1 MELTSSSQTEVGPIR
16 HVLLKHP
23 RDAFVTDEAIDRQWR
38 QLHYLE
44 RPDLDRAAAEHDG
57 FAALLEGL
65 GLSVDFL
72 PGDPTAGLDSIYT
85 RDASIV
91 CGKGIILCSMGKPQR
106 RGEPAAQEVRF
117 RDLGLPVLGR
127 IQGEGTL
134 EGGDVAWIDERTLAV
149 GRGYRTNDEGIE
161 QLRQYLDGCVDELI
175 VVPLPHWHGPDD
187 CFHLMSFLSPVDRDL
202 AVVYSPLLPVPF
214 REALLARGF
223 ELVQVPDEEF
233 ETMGC
238 NVLAVAPRKC
248 VVLAGNPETRARLE
262 RAGVE
267 VHEYAGQEISLKGG
281 GGPTC
286 LTRPTLRG

>member
-16 HVLLKHP
+16 RVLLKHP
-23 RDAFVTDEAIDRQWR
+23 RDAFVTDEAIDREWR
-38 QLHYLE
+38 ELHYVE
-44 RPDLDRAAAEHDG
+44 RPDLGRASAEHDG
-57 FAALLEGL
+57 FAALLEDL
-65 GLSVDFL
+65 GLRTDFL
-72 PGDPTAGLDSIYT
+72 PACRGAGLAAIYT

-91 CGKGIILCSMGKPQR
+91 CSKGIILCGMGKPQR
-106 RGEPAAQEVRF
+106 RGEPAAQEATF
-117 RDLGLPVLGR
+117 RDLGFPILGR

-149 GRGYRTNDEGIE
+149 GRGYRTNNEGIT
-161 QLRQYLDGCVDELI
+161 QLRQHLDGCADELI

-223 ELVQVPDEEF
+223 ELAKVPDEEF

-248 VVLAGNPETRARLE
+248 IVLAGNPKTRAQLE
-262 RAGVE
+262 RAGAE
-267 VHEYAGQEISLKGG
+267 VHEYEGREISLKGG

>member
-1 MELTSSSQTEVGPIR
+1 VELTSSSQTEFGPIR
-16 HVLLKHP
+16 HVLLKRP
-23 RDAFVTDEAIDRQWR
+23 REAFVTDEAIDRQWR
-38 QLHYLE
+38 QLHYMK
-44 RPDLDRAAAEHDG
+44 RPDLERASAEHDG

-65 GLSVDFL
+65 GLRTDFL
-72 PGDPTAGLDSIYT
+72 PGNPTAGLDSVYT
-85 RDASIV
+85 RDASVV
-91 CGKGIILCSMGKPQR
+91 CGKGIILCGMGKPPR
-106 RGEPAAQEVRF
+106 RGEPAAQEASF

-127 IQGEGTL
+127 IQGKGTL

-161 QLRQYLDGCVDELI
+161 QLRQHLDGSVDELI
-175 VVPLPHWHGPDD
+175 VVPLPHWRGPDD

-214 REALLARGF
+214 REALVARGF
-223 ELVQVPDEEF
+223 ELVEVPDEEF

-262 RAGVE
+262 RAGAE
-267 VHEYAGQEISLKGG
+267 VHEYAGQDISLKGG

>member
-1 MELTSSSQTEVGPIR
+1 VELTSSSQTEVGPIR
-16 HVLLKHP
+16 RVLLKHP

-38 QLHYLE
+38 ELHYVE
-44 RPDLDRAAAEHDG
+44 RPDLGRASAEHDG

-65 GLSVDFL
+65 GLRTDFL
-72 PGDPTAGLDSIYT
+72 PASRSAGLDSIYT

-91 CGKGIILCSMGKPQR
+91 CSKGIILCGMGKPQR
-106 RGEPAAQEVRF
+106 RGEPAAQEATF
-117 RDLGLPVLGR
+117 RDLV
-127 IQGEGTL
+127 T
-134 EGGDVAWIDERTLAV
+134 
-149 GRGYRTNDEGIE
+149 
-161 QLRQYLDGCVDELI
+161 QLRQHLDGCVDELI

-223 ELVQVPDEEF
+223 ELAEVPDEEF

-248 VVLAGNPETRARLE
+248 IVLAGNPKTRAQLE
-262 RAGVE
+262 RAGAE
-267 VHEYAGQEISLKGG
+267 VHEYEGREISLKGG

>member
-1 MELTSSSQTEVGPIR
+1 MELTSSSQTEFGAIR

-23 RDAFVTDEAIDRQWR
+23 RDAFVTDEAIDDQWR
-38 QLHYLE
+38 ELHYVE
-44 RPDLDRAAAEHDG
+44 RPDLDGASAEHDG
-57 FAALLEGL
+57 FASLLQSL
-65 GLSVDFL
+65 GARTDFL
-72 PGDPTAGLDSIYT
+72 PGSRNAGLDSIYP

-91 CGKGIILCSMGKPQR
+91 CSEGLILCGMGKPQR
-106 RGEPAAQEVRF
+106 RGEPAAQETTF
-117 RDLGLPVLGR
+117 QELGLPVLGR
-127 IQGEGTL
+127 IHGKGTL

-149 GRGYRTNDEGIE
+149 GRGYRTNDEGIA
-161 QLRQYLDGCVDELI
+161 QLRRYLGGCVDELI
-175 VVPLPHWHGPDD
+175 VVPLPHWHGPGD

-214 REALLARGF
+214 RETLLARGF
-223 ELVQVPDEEF
+223 ELVEVPDAEF

-267 VHEYAGQEISLKGG
+267 VHEYVGREISWKGG